1 MKLNTKKTKFMLFNN
16 CKSIDFLPTM
26 ELEGNDIELVEEMKI
41 LGVVL
46 TSDMKFSRNTEY
58 IVERAFKRVWMVKR
72 LKVLGANDSQLI
84 DVYIKQVRSVLEL
97 AVPAWHSS
105 LTVADKLS
113 IERVQKAALQIILD
127 DSYTSYS
134 SACIIMN
141 LQTLEERRHQLC
153 VKFGLKAL
161 KNTKHT
167 KWFKVNQ
174 KLSRTRQ
181 KQPFLC
187 PVVTRTRR
195 FENSPISYLTKLLNI
210 KVKSTLD
217 IQNILTILYYTFL

>member
-1 MKLNTKKTKFMLFNN
+1 
-16 CKSIDFLPTM
+16 M

-210 KVKSTLD
+210 KVKAT
-217 IQNILTILYYTFL
+217 